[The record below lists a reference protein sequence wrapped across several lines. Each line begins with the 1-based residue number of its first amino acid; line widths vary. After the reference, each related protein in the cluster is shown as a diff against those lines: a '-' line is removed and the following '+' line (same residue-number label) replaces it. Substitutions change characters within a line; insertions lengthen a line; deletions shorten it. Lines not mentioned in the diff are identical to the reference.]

1 MAACPSCG
9 AENPGGARFC
19 NACGGP
25 LPESAP
31 TIAGEVR
38 KTVTVIFC
46 DVTGSTALGD
56 RLDPE
61 AVRRVMSR
69 YFAAMTEAIERHG
82 GTVEKFIGDAVM
94 AVFGIPVTYEDDALR
109 AVRAADD
116 MREALRLLN
125 KELERDHGA
134 TLVCRI
140 GVNTGEVVAGESSA
154 RQALV
159 TGDAVNVAARLE
171 QAATPGEVLI
181 ADVTLRLVRDAVV
194 TEPMAPLELKGKSQP
209 VTAHRLLAVHA
220 GAAGIA
226 RRLDSP
232 LVGRQRPLAQLLQAF
247 EDVVADRV
255 CHLFTILGPAGV
267 GKSRLV
273 QEALVSLA
281 ERATIVRGRCLSYGE
296 GITFWPLVEIVR
308 DVVGADPGDVAGSI
322 VPLLPDDPSASEV
335 ATRVAQLVGGQTGLA
350 LPAEEVGWAV
360 RRFLEGLSRTRPLV
374 VVLDDLQWAE
384 PSLLDLVDQVTDWS
398 RDAPVLVICM
408 ARPDLL
414 DARSDWGGGK
424 LHATTVA
431 LEPLSPQEAER
442 LVDNLVGGV
451 DGSARARIV
460 EAAEGNPLFAEE
472 TVAMLMDDGAIRREG
487 DRWVAATD
495 LERVSVPP
503 TIQALLAARLD
514 RLGDA
519 ERALLGRAAVV
530 GQVF

>member
-1 MAACPSCG
+1 
-9 AENPGGARFC
+9 
-19 NACGGP
+19 
-25 LPESAP
+25 
-31 TIAGEVR
+31 
-38 KTVTVIFC
+38 
-46 DVTGSTALGD
+46 
-56 RLDPE
+56 
-61 AVRRVMSR
+61 
-69 YFAAMTEAIERHG
+69 
-82 GTVEKFIGDAVM
+82 
-94 AVFGIPVTYEDDALR
+94 
-109 AVRAADD
+109 
-116 MREALRLLN
+116 
-125 KELERDHGA
+125 
-134 TLVCRI
+134 
-140 GVNTGEVVAGESSA
+140 
-154 RQALV
+154 
-159 TGDAVNVAARLE
+159 
-171 QAATPGEVLI
+171 
-181 ADVTLRLVRDAVV
+181 
-194 TEPMAPLELKGKSQP
+194 
-209 VTAHRLLAVHA
+209 
-220 GAAGIA
+220 
-226 RRLDSP
+226 
-232 LVGRQRPLAQLLQAF
+232 
-247 EDVVADRV
+247 
-255 CHLFTILGPAGV
+255 
-267 GKSRLV
+267 
-273 QEALVSLA
+273 
-281 ERATIVRGRCLSYGE
+281 
-296 GITFWPLVEIVR
+296 VR

-398 RDAPVLVICM
+398 RDAPILVICM

-414 DARSDWGGGK
+414 DTRSDWGGGK

-472 TVAMLMDDGAIRREG
+472 TVAMLVDDGVIRREG

-514 RLGDA
+514 RLDDA

-530 GQVF
+530 GQVFYLGAIRELGPEGERNDTGRLVQQLVRRDLVRPAASDLVGEEAFRFHHGLLADAAYQMLPKEERAVLHERLADWLAARPGMADADEFVGFHLEQAYRYRGELGPDDER